1 MASPSSCGWRC
12 DRSGA
17 NRLVSESSFSPRAA
31 PQVVEQRQDHHRQVA
46 PGGLDPVEVDRQ
58 LQDRLHQH
66 FQGLALVR
74 HATVQQGLDQ
84 LLHFLGE
91 QGRAVELDHLQGAL
105 HLVHV
110 GQAEPHAGR
119 VLRVL
124 DERFQRL
131 ARLFQGFGD
140 LAFHPFQSDVVV
152 PVTHSHSIHVP
163 EYPLRVKARTR
174 SSATGSSSGWLQ
186 STTSPT
192 PITSKPPGASRS
204 ANRLRISRRR
214 QRRK

>member
-1 MASPSSCGWRC
+1 M
-12 DRSGA
+12 
-17 NRLVSESSFSPRAA
+17 
-31 PQVVEQRQDHHRQVA
+31 
-46 PGGLDPVEVDRQ
+46 
-58 LQDRLHQH
+58 QDRLHQH

-140 LAFHPFQSDVVV
+140 LAFHPLQSDVVV

-163 EYPLRVKARTR
+163 EYPY
-174 SSATGSSSGWLQ
+174 G
-186 STTSPT
+186 
-192 PITSKPPGASRS
+192 
-204 ANRLRISRRR
+204 
-214 QRRK
+214 

>member
-17 NRLVSESSFSPRAA
+17 NRLVSESSFAA
-31 PQVVEQRQDHHRQVA
+31 RGAQVVEQRQDHHRQVA

-140 LAFHPFQSDVVV
+140 LAFHPLQSDVVV

-163 EYPLRVKARTR
+163 EYPY
-174 SSATGSSSGWLQ
+174 G
-186 STTSPT
+186 
-192 PITSKPPGASRS
+192 
-204 ANRLRISRRR
+204 
-214 QRRK
+214 